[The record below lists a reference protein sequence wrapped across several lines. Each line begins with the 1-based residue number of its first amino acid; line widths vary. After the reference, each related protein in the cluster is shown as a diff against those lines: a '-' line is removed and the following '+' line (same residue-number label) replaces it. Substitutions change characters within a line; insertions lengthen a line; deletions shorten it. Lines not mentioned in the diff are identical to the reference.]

1 MERIEVTVVV
11 DRPVE
16 EVWRLLTDMEA
27 YTEAFGQPL
36 GERYRVTSPGPLGLG
51 SIVEANVYRVTSPE
65 PSGLGAI
72 ADANLWEVGQT
83 TEFEPN
89 RVITITMP
97 APGRVVRHP
106 AMHSGTIS
114 HRLEAIPEGT
124 RFITSVDLEP
134 KAEVIRNLP
143 ALRTRWQERV
153 RSAVAGLK
161 QAAER
166 GLSPTAPSAG
176 GGDQ

>member
-1 MERIEVTVVV
+1 MEPVEVIVVV
-11 DRPVE
+11 RRPVE

-27 YTEAFGQPL
+27 YTDAFGQPL

-51 SIVEANVYRVTSPE
+51 SIVEANVYRLTSPE

-72 ADANLWEVGQT
+72 VDANLWQAAQI

-89 RVITITMP
+89 RIITTSLP
-97 APGRVVRHP
+97 APGREVRHP
-106 AMHSGTIS
+106 AMQTGTIS
-114 HRLEAIPEGT
+114 HRLEAIPGGT
-124 RFITSVDLEP
+124 RFITSVDIEP
-134 KAEVIRNLP
+134 KAEVMRNLP
-143 ALRTRWQERV
+143 ALRTRWQERL

-166 GLSPTAPSAG
+166 GLPTAPSAG
-176 GGDQ
+176 SGEQ

>member
-1 MERIEVTVVV
+1 MERVEIIDVVH
-11 DRPVE
+11 RPVE
-16 EVWRLLTDMEA
+16 DVWRLLTDMEA
-27 YTEAFGQPL
+27 YTDAFGQPL

-72 ADANLWEVGQT
+72 VDPNLWQVGQI
-83 TEFEPN
+83 TEFELN
-89 RVITITMP
+89 RVITTSMP
-97 APGRVVRHP
+97 APGREVRHP
-106 AMHSGTIS
+106 AMQSGTIS
-114 HRLEAIPEGT
+114 HRLEAIPGGT
-124 RFITSVDLEP
+124 RFITSVDIEP
-134 KAEVIRNLP
+134 KAELMQHVQ

-166 GLSPTAPSAG
+166 GLPT
-176 GGDQ
+176 

>member
-1 MERIEVTVVV
+1 MERVEITVTVR
-11 DRPVE
+11 RPVE

-72 ADANLWEVGQT
+72 VDANLWQVGQI

-89 RVITITMP
+89 RVITSSMP
-97 APGRVVRHP
+97 ALGRKVRHP
-106 AMHSGTIS
+106 AMQRGTLS

-124 RFITSVDLEP
+124 RFITSVDIEP
-134 KAEVIRNLP
+134 KAEVIQHLP

-153 RSAVAGLK
+153 RSAVAGFK

-166 GLSPTAPSAG
+166 GLPTAQSAG
-176 GGDQ
+176 GGEQ

>member
-36 GERYRVTSPGPLGLG
+36 GERYRLTSPGPLGLG

-72 ADANLWEVGQT
+72 ADANLWQVGQT

-106 AMHSGTIS
+106 AMQSGTLS
-114 HRLEAIPEGT
+114 HRLEAIPGGT
-124 RFITSVDLEP
+124 RFITSVDIEP
-134 KAEVIRNLP
+134 KEEVMQHLP
-143 ALRTRWQERV
+143 SLRTRWQERV
-153 RSAVAGLK
+153 QSAVAGFK
-161 QAAER
+161 KAAER
-166 GLSPTAPSAG
+166 RLPTAASAG
-176 GGDQ
+176 GGGE